1 MKEMNLIMNNIANQ
15 VGTAPLQN
23 FSREHIM
30 ASKLPQNIKEA
41 MINRPIDKPS
51 MGTSFSAEDIEEIN
65 PKRQQPQQ
73 RHHNN

>member
-1 MKEMNLIMNNIANQ
+1 VNSTITKFL
-15 VGTAPLQN
+15 
-23 FSREHIM
+23 REHIM

-65 PKRQQPQQ
+65 QKRQN
-73 RHHNN
+73 HTTDNHNN

>member
-1 MKEMNLIMNNIANQ
+1 
-15 VGTAPLQN
+15 
-23 FSREHIM
+23 M

-65 PKRQQPQQ
+65 PRQQPTKTTTTTTIK
-73 RHHNN
+73 

>member
-1 MKEMNLIMNNIANQ
+1 
-15 VGTAPLQN
+15 
-23 FSREHIM
+23 M

-65 PKRQQPQQ
+65 PKGN
-73 RHHNN
+73 HNKDNNNHNN

>member
-1 MKEMNLIMNNIANQ
+1 
-15 VGTAPLQN
+15 
-23 FSREHIM
+23 M

-65 PKRQQPQQ
+65 PKGNNHNKQPQQ
-73 RHHNN
+73 LSESRNNSVY